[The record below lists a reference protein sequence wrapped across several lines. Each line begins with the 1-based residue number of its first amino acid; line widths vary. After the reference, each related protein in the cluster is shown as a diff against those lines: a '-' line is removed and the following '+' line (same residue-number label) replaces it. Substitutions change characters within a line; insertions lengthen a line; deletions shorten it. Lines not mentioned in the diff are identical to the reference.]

1 MVNWFLW
8 EEEAFKKAKREKK
21 PIFLFVYFS
30 DCDLCRKMEEE
41 IFEKQ
46 EFIEIL
52 NNNFVSIKVDRDE
65 RADIAYY
72 LKKVSKLLNRKR
84 AYLPLSIFLTHE
96 KKPFFAGS
104 YIPPSRKD
112 MIIGFDEVCE
122 IISQKYQENPK
133 ELTEQ
138 ANLIE
143 KTLKK
148 LEINTKAALIDK
160 VFLKNELEKIEDK
173 NMRVFEPKRKN
184 QLFLEDFAYF
194 ADFYLKEYIKTKEDV
209 FLQKAVYF
217 CDEAIEKFYN
227 NGVWFF
233 SHGEFETIAQP
244 YDDEYLSCLA
254 LLLDVL
260 IALGEAVDKKYIL
273 FAKKTLEYNS
283 LAIMKN
289 PKECAAIADA
299 AVRL

>member
-1 MVNWFLW
+1 MINWFLW
-8 EEEAFKKAKREKK
+8 EEEAFEKAKREKK

-30 DCDLCRKMEEE
+30 DCDLCQKMQEE

-72 LKKVSKLLNRKR
+72 FKKAYKLLNRKL
-84 AYLPLSIFLTHE
+84 AKPPLSIFLTYE

-133 ELTEQ
+133 ELIEQ
-138 ANLIE
+138 AELID

-148 LEINTKAALIDK
+148 LEINTKAAVIDK
-160 VFLKNELEKIEDK
+160 VFLKNELENIKKRSDKIFK
-173 NMRVFEPKRKN
+173 PNRNAP
-184 QLFLEDFAYF
+184 LFLEDFAYF
-194 ADFYLKEYIKTKEDV
+194 VDFYLKEYIKTKENV
-209 FLQKAVYF
+209 FLQKAVEN
-217 CDEAIEKFYN
+217 CDKAIEKFYK
-227 NGVWFF
+227 NGLWFF
-233 SHGEFETIAQP
+233 AHGEFETIAQP

-254 LLLDVL
+254 LLIDVL
-260 IALGEAVDKKYIL
+260 IMLGETIDKKYML

-289 PKECAAIADA
+289 PKECAAIADV

>member
-8 EEEAFKKAKREKK
+8 EEEAFKKARLEKK
-21 PIFLFVYFS
+21 PIFLFVYFA
-30 DCDLCRKMEEE
+30 DCDLCQKMQEE

-65 RADIAYY
+65 QADIANYF
-72 LKKVSKLLNRKR
+72 KKAYKLLNRKL
-84 AYLPLSIFLTHE
+84 AKLPLSIFLTHE

-104 YIPPSRKD
+104 YIPPSRRD

-133 ELTEQ
+133 ELIEQ
-138 ANLIE
+138 AKLIE

-148 LEINTKAALIDK
+148 LEINTKAAVIDK
-160 VFLKNELEKIEDK
+160 VFLKNELEKTENK
-173 NMRVFEPKRKN
+173 NKKKFEPKRKN
-184 QLFLEDFAYF
+184 PLFLEDFAYF

-209 FLQKAVYF
+209 FLQKSIEL
-217 CDEAIEKFYN
+217 CDKAIEKFYN
-227 NGVWFF
+227 SGVWFF
-233 SHGEFETIAQP
+233 AHGEFETIVQP

-260 IALGEAVDKKYIL
+260 IILGEIVDKKYL
-273 FAKKTLEYNS
+273 SLAKKTLEYNS
-283 LAIMKN
+283 LAIMKS
-289 PKECAAIADA
+289 PKECAAIANI